1 MYTEAKMNSAPLRP
15 DGLPQCPSGLLFCE
29 VTRRDGLSDKGS
41 YRSRASCYGNRVEGN
56 YYLTLGLRHRLP
68 EPFFS
73 EPRRL
78 GPTFRLQRW
87 PVSKRVNSSRADA
100 DDATLI
106 EPIEP
111 AAA

>member
-29 VTRRDGLSDKGS
+29 VTRRDELSDKGP
-41 YRSRASCYGNRVEGN
+41 YRSQASCYGNRVEGN

-73 EPRRL
+73 RNRVGSARRFASSVGQYRRGSTAL
-78 GPTFRLQRW
+78 RLMQMTR
-87 PVSKRVNSSRADA
+87 
-100 DDATLI
+100 L
-106 EPIEP
+106 
-111 AAA
+111 